1 MDMEK
6 LDPSPSYP
14 LNKSQWEIGNEDGR
28 RRKEVYRAEGRK
40 KGKEG
45 EEGKGG
51 RNKGG
56 EKGKG
61 KGKRTIII
69 RVGKRTANLLF
80 QSRHNIYTSKWLL
93 ETDSFTILKG
103 NDILS
108 KD

>member
-45 EEGKGG
+45 EEGKGREGKGG

-56 EKGKG
+56 KREKGKG
-61 KGKRTIII
+61 KREREREPSSLGSGRGRPIFSSKADIISI
-69 RVGKRTANLLF
+69 RLNGCWKLTRLP
-80 QSRHNIYTSKWLL
+80 S
-93 ETDSFTILKG
+93 
-103 NDILS
+103 
-108 KD
+108 